1 MYIVGNSA
9 LLSFLFS
16 IRLRYSFSF
25 TDIDDCDSSG
35 PSPAPCQTPLPG
47 NVCARTDV
55 EGAERVEGAGTR
67 AFCRDDS
74 SINGHYLMRGRFLPG
89 AVALRAGSE

>member
-1 MYIVGNSA
+1 MCVYSWKFGTVV
-9 LLSFLFS
+9 FLFS

-47 NVCARTDV
+47 NVSRHPP
-55 EGAERVEGAGTR
+55 GPMSRGLRRWRVPVPVLSAGMTVQ
-67 AFCRDDS
+67 
-74 SINGHYLMRGRFLPG
+74 LMGII
-89 AVALRAGSE
+89 